1 MMSYVTMDYKF
12 LNKVVEQIV
21 SETNYIDGE
30 KYMDI
35 PWLKHKLTKDIFI
48 QRLIYLSEL
57 GVPYPFSYHCKCIYV
72 LNDEEIEYVWNEY
85 EQDIKDKMNNG

>member
-12 LNKVVEQIV
+12 LHKVVEQIV
-21 SETNYIDGE
+21 SETNYRDGE

-57 GVPYPFSYHCKCIYV
+57 GVPYPFSYHCKSIYV